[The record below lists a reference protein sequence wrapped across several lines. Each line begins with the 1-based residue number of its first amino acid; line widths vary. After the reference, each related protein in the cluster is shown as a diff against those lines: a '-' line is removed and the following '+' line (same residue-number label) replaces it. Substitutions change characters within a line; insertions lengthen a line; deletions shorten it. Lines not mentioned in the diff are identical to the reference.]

1 MDVMKTAF
9 VIDLFPKFIRKYVL
23 NETLDPNTYTSTR
36 DYRKIGRYL
45 TKLPYYVEEM
55 SKHLRPVFDERLR
68 MKAES
73 HKTCTEEPVR
83 PFIHLPVIA
92 V

>member
-1 MDVMKTAF
+1 MKTAF
-9 VIDLFPKFIRKYVL
+9 VIDLFPKFIRKYVP
-23 NETLDPNTYTSTR
+23 NKSHDPNINTFTR
-36 DYRKIGRYL
+36 DYRKIGRYM

-68 MKAES
+68 MKPES
-73 HKTCTEEPVR
+73 HNICTEEPVR